1 MKLDTIILNRWS
13 GFEEGLE
20 TLRKWLKE
28 AEQQLPQ
35 ELELKATLDEKRAQL
50 QTYRTLLHHALA
62 HQQDIVDLRNRTE
75 YLPDKNEIIEQQL
88 AAITEQHAKVLKRAQ
103 QFVERYEA
111 IVSDHQQYSKAVL
124 DAHEWMDAT
133 HNTVVL
139 WSDVD
144 LERISLHSN
153 LDRLKVSME
162 ILSIVFLVCLIQNTI
177 ISITLSQECVT

>member
-1 MKLDTIILNRWS
+1 M
-13 GFEEGLE
+13 
-20 TLRKWLKE
+20 
-28 AEQQLPQ
+28 PQ

-50 QTYRTLLHHALA
+50 QIYRNLLHDALT

-75 YLPDKNEIIEQQL
+75 CLPEKNEVIEQQL
-88 AAITEQHAKVLKRAQ
+88 ATITEQHAKILNRAQ
-103 QFVERYEA
+103 RFVERYEA

-133 HNTVVL
+133 HNTVLL

-153 LDRLKVSME
+153 LDRLKVKKT
-162 ILSIVFLVCLIQNTI
+162 QI
-177 ISITLSQECVT
+177 IIFH